1 VICVDPRP
9 TPVARAAT
17 VHLAP
22 RLGTNLMLLNG
33 ILHELV
39 AQDWIDREYIEA
51 HTVGFDELAG
61 RLQEYPLERAAAV
74 CDVPLADLREAAR
87 LIGTAPR
94 LLSTVL
100 QGFYQSHQA
109 TAAAVQVNNIHLLR
123 GMLGRPGCGLLQM
136 NGQPSAENTRECGAD
151 GDLPAFRN
159 WSNDRHVAE
168 LAAIWNLD
176 PLDIPHYTAPTHA
189 LQMFRYAEEGSL
201 RFLWVSATNPAV
213 SLPELDRIRQILSQK
228 RLFLVVQDIFLSETA
243 QLADVVLPAATWGEK
258 TGTFTNTDRTV
269 HLSDRAVAPP
279 GDARADLDIWLDYA
293 RRMAFEDKDGQPLVK
308 WTDPEGAFEA
318 WKICSAGR
326 PCDYSGLSYQRLRES
341 GGIQWPA
348 PADRPAGTERLY
360 AGGSFWSDPDYC
372 ESYGRDLVT
381 GAPVEENEYRA
392 LNPSAKAVLKAA
404 GYLPPHEEPSEEYPF
419 QLTTGR
425 TLVHFHT
432 RTKTGRAPELEMAE
446 PEVWVEMA
454 EADAAPLGIAE
465 GDCVEVATV
474 RGRIEARVRLTG
486 IRAGVLF
493 VPFHYGYWDEDGG
506 YEPKGDNGRAANE
519 LTRTEWDPVSKQ
531 PLFKTAAARVRRLGA
546 ER

>member
-1 VICVDPRP
+1 
-9 TPVARAAT
+9 
-17 VHLAP
+17 
-22 RLGTNLMLLNG
+22 
-33 ILHELV
+33 
-39 AQDWIDREYIEA
+39 
-51 HTVGFDELAG
+51 
-61 RLQEYPLERAAAV
+61 
-74 CDVPLADLREAAR
+74 VPLADLREAAR

-454 EADAAPLGIAE
+454 ESDAAPLGIAE